1 MWSRFVWHW
10 FWLFF
15 FKLDYSGRLITNEIK
30 KQESPQLRRSDS
42 FFFSLLLITKINED
56 SKPVRRVDCCYLCHI
71 PHPKLVSL
79 VSVHV
84 DFLHA
89 AFKYVLPFFHG
100 YLAIHGYTVI
110 IVYNS
115 RRHVTLCSVFLVFWH
130 VKSPKFC
137 ML

>member
-1 MWSRFVWHW
+1 MWQTRILIFFVLNWIIH
-10 FWLFF
+10 
-15 FKLDYSGRLITNEIK
+15 SGRLITNEIK
-30 KQESPQLRRSDS
+30 KQESPQLVEVTLSS
-42 FFFSLLLITKINED
+42 FLFY
-56 SKPVRRVDCCYLCHI
+56 SKLKSMRTVSQWEELTVAIIYHI

-100 YLAIHGYTVI
+100 HLAICGYTVI
-110 IVYNS
+110 IGYHI
-115 RRHVTLCSVFLVFWH
+115 RRHVTLCSVFLVFWQ